1 MHKYGSSMTL
11 AMALHIVIVLLF
23 SFSFE
28 PDSDLVKAE
37 PAPEIIEATI
47 LDSDQIQAEVDRLK
61 QNEAKA
67 EKAEIQHQQ
76 QVENARKSEEQLLQ
90 QQAKKQQMQ

>member
-11 AMALHIVIVLLF
+11 AMALHIVIILLF

-28 PDSDLVKAE
+28 PDPDLVKAE
-37 PAPEIIEATI
+37 AAPEIIEATI

-67 EKAEIQHQQ
+67 EQAEIQHQQ
-76 QVENARKSEEQLLQ
+76 QVENARKS
-90 QQAKKQQMQ
+90 